1 MKSQEPGMR
10 ASMSQRPFD
19 QTLKRLNISK
29 YDEFFQQFYTPI
41 GKIKSM
47 RTQINQKEDK
57 LLVVS
62 GVKEKMQEPSLLHA
76 MKAYVLVIAANHD
89 GDFDSL
95 SFRFASFMP
104 FIMLDS
110 SRLSMPD
117 RNVYT
122 CFNDYTEYLTTLKTD
137 LPGIVDEI
145 KDKQTRI
152 TQLQLS
158 LDSVMEKQQMTESDK
173 SAAKRGMHD
182 NIELIKQT
190 VKHAQ
195 HIQDKIEKKTKA
207 MKKAAK

>member
-1 MKSQEPGMR
+1 
-10 ASMSQRPFD
+10 
-19 QTLKRLNISK
+19 
-29 YDEFFQQFYTPI
+29 
-41 GKIKSM
+41 
-47 RTQINQKEDK
+47 
-57 LLVVS
+57 
-62 GVKEKMQEPSLLHA
+62 
-76 MKAYVLVIAANHD
+76 
-89 GDFDSL
+89 
-95 SFRFASFMP
+95 
-104 FIMLDS
+104 
-110 SRLSMPD
+110 MPD